1 MSLAHF
7 LAEYA
12 THPFEGPYY
21 DHWFFDNTFGTHGNV
36 WQPDWSSFQPTE
48 RTPPLD
54 WYDEDTKY
62 TLQLEVPGVRKEDL
76 SMHVSDDGRM
86 LTIEGKTEKYSG
98 PRQLGSSSGEDGGE
112 RRTTSRIKRV
122 RKVMVDGGFMFWC
135 VIDGTCLTH
144 VLGSTVIISRTEKKH
159 SVSTVVK
166 FSRTVSLPGYIDG
179 KRISA
184 KLENGVL
191 TVSIPKLPTP
201 KPRRVVID

>member
-12 THPFEGPYY
+12 THPFEDPYY

-122 RKVMVDGGFMFWC
+122 RKVMVDG
-135 VIDGTCLTH
+135 
-144 VLGSTVIISRTEKKH
+144 STVIISRTEKKH